1 MLKINN
7 VPVTDK
13 LLKIYLL
20 KLHQIGFLRC
30 LDFRRDIFD
39 SLICSKSF
47 DEINSNEL
55 FTCCPLAFADFIP
68 EFLYFLGDDM
78 IELATTV
85 FDFPVLYTSIE
96 KLGDSPFYEAKYGLF
111 PQTGCDLFNIEG
123 SLLRSIHP
131 ESLFVEDNDVFAG
144 FYRIN
149 VDADERI
156 LIIDEFMI
164 NRSNHRKDIYR
175 IDDVRLVNIVE
186 LNDIPVIINAIKKY
200 GFELEYASE
209 KFRDNKEVV
218 LAAVLTNGHSLR
230 FASENLRDNKE
241 VVLAAVLT
249 HGSSLRF
256 ASDELRDNK
265 EVVLAAVL
273 THGSSL
279 RFASDELRDNKEV
292 VLAAVS
298 TDGSS
303 LRHASDEL
311 RNNKEVVL
319 AAVSTDGSSLRHASD
334 ELRDNKVVVIAAVKN
349 FGPALSYA
357 SISIQQD
364 EDVQYVSIEYFKNKI
379 EILNDLEAMG
389 LRYRH
394 NGDEEDDDFW
404 DDLRRQD
411 NVLKNEIISLCSL
424 GNSIL
429 KDNRCFI
436 QRIFVVVANC
446 VGPDIIFC
454 IASDRL
460 LESKEFFFE
469 ILVSSRV
476 ELDSLIGFTWSKLPS
491 SFWLDGDC
499 VLATLMK
506 DFCGD
511 SFKYASEDLKSD
523 REFVL
528 KAVNINGSV
537 LEYASPELKADKEV
551 VLVAVKNN
559 ERACKYASG
568 GLQSDKEISDLIEE
582 EDEELPF

>member
-7 VPVTDK
+7 APVTDK
-13 LLKIYLL
+13 LLKIYFL

-47 DEINSNEL
+47 DEINPNEL
-55 FTCCPLAFADFIP
+55 FSCCPRAFAGFIP
-68 EFLYFLGDDM
+68 EFLYYLGDDLL
-78 IELATTV
+78 ELETTV
-85 FDFPVLYTSIE
+85 FDFPVFYTSIE

-131 ESLFVEDNDVFAG
+131 ESLFVEDNDDFAG

-186 LNDIPVIINAIKKY
+186 LNDIQVVINAIKKY

-218 LAAVLTNGHSLR
+218 LAAVSTNGYSLR

-265 EVVLAAVL
+265 EVVLAAV
-273 THGSSL
+273 
-279 RFASDELRDNKEV
+279 
-292 VLAAVS
+292 S

-303 LRHASDEL
+303 LRDASDEL

-349 FGPALSYA
+349 FGPALLNA
-357 SISIQQD
+357 SINIQQD
-364 EDVQYVSIEYFKNKI
+364 EDVQYVSIEYFKNKF
-379 EILNDLEAMG
+379 EILNDLEATG

-404 DDLRRQD
+404 YHLRRQD

-424 GNSIL
+424 GNSIF

-436 QRIFVVVANC
+436 QRIFVVVANF

-460 LESKEFFFE
+460 LESKDFFFE

-491 SFWLDGDC
+491 LFWLDGDC
-499 VLATLMK
+499 VLAALMK

-528 KAVNINGSV
+528 KAVNIKGSV
-537 LEYASPELKADKEV
+537 LEYVSPELKADKEV

-559 ERACKYASG
+559 ERAYKYASG